1 MSGQASQSGDEDVL
15 GPPEYLVYRVLV
27 ERYDQDNK
35 ETGRTRT
42 HKLSCLT
49 DRHLAEEYDRHIQL
63 PTHWY
68 MYGRTIDEASI
79 SNDISFTPAAN
90 YFDGQAYYPA
100 DQVSDSDFEHLDEGV
115 KDDIFNAAREVIDRY
130 GKKSAEELEQ
140 IQYQEY
146 APNDFIRAYGELR
159 SYIGEALLSD
169 TGQRSFDDYV
179 PDSERTVFEAIL
191 DEMLVNFPK
200 EEYELYEIYL
210 VWDDTMRL
218 LYKQGASPR
227 ELHNFFE
234 SLIQALS
241 EAILRFKH
249 RSHVPEERLRKWREN
264 REATLDNFR
273 NSVEDK
279 RSAVLT
285 RDRYSGKELEVVAD
299 AYNDTIIQEL
309 EDFDIA

>member
-1 MSGQASQSGDEDVL
+1 MSGQASQSGDEDGL

-27 ERYDQDNK
+27 ERYDQDDQ

-79 SNDISFTPAAN
+79 STNISFTPAAN

-100 DQVSDSDFEHLDEGV
+100 DQVSDSDFEHLDEGL
-115 KDDIFNAAREVIDRY
+115 KDDIFNAASEVVDRY
-130 GKKSAEELEQ
+130 GKKTAEELEQ

-169 TGQRSFDDYV
+169 TDQHLFDDYV

-200 EEYELYEIYL
+200 EEYELYETYL

-218 LYKQGASPR
+218 LYDQGASPR

-234 SLIQALS
+234 SLIEVLS
-241 EAILRFKH
+241 EAILRFQH
-249 RSHVPEERLRKWREN
+249 RSHIPEGRLRRWQESRE
-264 REATLDNFR
+264 ETLENFR
-273 NSVEDK
+273 NSVEEK
-279 RSAVLT
+279 RSTVLA
-285 RDRYSGKELEVVAD
+285 RDANSGNELEGVAD
-299 AYNDTIIQEL
+299 AYNETIIQEL
-309 EDFDIA
+309 DDFDIA